1 LLLCT
6 TKGIKNK
13 NKKLKEFYMF
23 NLECIGN
30 IPKEILEKQRVDLEP
45 TISSMFKVLY
55 RKLTSNPTDDELYT
69 NTSTVASVM
78 LLGEVLSKL
87 NIDNAVLLL
96 VNGNSIFEDLHN
108 KDNDLNIMIDAI
120 ENAEIPKLDFAEI
133 TMEKHIEDLYIVY
146 EFSILK
152 NSDDSVKLEIKVNGE
167 VEEQGDSDE
176 QSFVYEVDL
185 LISKLGESGII
196 F

>member
-1 LLLCT
+1 
-6 TKGIKNK
+6 
-13 NKKLKEFYMF
+13 MF

-120 ENAEIPKLDFAEI
+120 ENAEILKLDFAEI